1 MKKKTRAAAI
11 AVHHTETTDTAW
23 DAGAAEKALG
33 DDPSAATIR
42 GEYAWISDDAG
53 DKPTKSDGKFPHHEA
68 ADGKVGDANT
78 KGCSSGIGVLNGGR
92 GGADI
97 PDGDRQ
103 GVYDHLAAHIK
114 DAGADVPKLESA
126 SEAVKHRIQTG
137 IAKLT
142 EAGRTLSA
150 ANEEKLRTALSNLQA
165 VLDTIEPDGNGSDS
179 EPADATEAAKRKIG
193 EAYSASAWDASDGAY
208 ILAQLLSLISAE
220 SDEPDQVA
228 MLTDAFNS
236 VSKWIAA
243 EVAEIA
249 TPEDQA
255 DSEGPAYWESLRAL
269 LPAGS
274 TRIRESAARTRM
286 TGDVV
291 QLLEKAVSE
300 DGTVPIKVIQPGWG
314 AMGYYSAAVLERDG
328 PKVFAAG
335 TKQFW
340 DHATLTEDIEQP
352 ERSLRDLAAVLVSD
366 AHYEANGPA
375 GPGLYAEAKVF
386 SEFAPVIEE
395 LAPYIGVSISSYA
408 FASQGEAE
416 GKRGAIIERLIAD
429 PLNSIDYVT
438 TPGAG
443 GQVLQLFEAA
453 RQRQQTSRNQEVGM
467 DPTIEAKLKEVEKE
481 RAADKLRADRLEEA
495 IILRDAKDLVRV
507 KLAAVTAVPDV
518 TKVRLARSLVAN
530 PPVKDGQLDTE
541 ALGKAVDEAVKQEAD
556 YLAQAGAGRVRGFGL
571 SKPGEDATDKELVGV
586 FSRLGLSESAAKVA
600 AQGRQ

>member
-33 DDPSAATIR
+33 DSPSAAVIR
-42 GEYAWISDDAG
+42 AEYAWISDSAG
-53 DKPTKSDGKFPHHEA
+53 DTPTKSDGKFPHHEA
-68 ADGKVGDANT
+68 ADGAVGDANT
-78 KGCSSGIGVLNGGR
+78 KGCSAGVAVLNGGR

-103 GVYDHLAAHIK
+103 GVYDHLAAHLK
-114 DAGADVPKLESA
+114 DAGVDEVPKLESA
-126 SEAVKHRIQTG
+126 TEAVRRRLQAG

-150 ANEEKLRTALSNLQA
+150 SNEEKLRTALSNLQA
-165 VLDTIEPDGNGSDS
+165 VLDTLEPDGNGGDS
-179 EPADATEAAKRKIG
+179 EPASADEAAKRKIA

-208 ILAQLLSLISAE
+208 ILAQLLSLISSE

-249 TPEDQA
+249 TPDDLED
-255 DSEGPAYWESLRAL
+255 STMIPWESLRKQ
-269 LPAGS
+269 LPAGAQ
-274 TRIRESAARTRM
+274 RIREGATRVA
-286 TGDVV
+286 GDVV
-291 QLLEKAVSE
+291 QLLEKAVGD
-300 DGTVPIKVIQPGWG
+300 DGTVPIKIIQPGWG
-314 AMGYYSAAVLERDG
+314 ASGYYPAAVLERDG

-340 DHATLTEDIEQP
+340 DHATLTEDLEQP

-366 AHYEANGPA
+366 ARYEADGPS

-386 SEFAPVIEE
+386 SEFAPVLEE
-395 LAPYIGVSISSYA
+395 LAPYIGVSIASLA
-408 FASQGEAE
+408 MASQGEAE
-416 GKRGAIIERLIAD
+416 GKRGVIVERLIPD

-467 DPTIEAKLKEVEKE
+467 DPTIEELKKRREAE
-481 RAADKLRADRLEEA
+481 KLRADRLEEA
-495 IILRDAKDLVRV
+495 LILRDAKDLVRV

-518 TKVRLARSLVAN
+518 TKARLARTLVAN
-530 PPVKDGQLDTE
+530 PPVKDGKLDGE
-541 ALGKAVDEAVKQEAD
+541 ALGKAVDEAVAQEAE
-556 YLAQAGAGRVRGFGL
+556 YLAQAGAGRVRGFGP
-571 SKPGEDATDKELVGV
+571 SKPGGGDGDNKELVGA
-586 FSRLGLSESAAKVA
+586 FSRLGLSESAAKTA